1 MQGTFAEDV
10 QHFVL
15 QSCIDLSPSDP
26 GLRRCSF
33 ASAPVPKCKV
43 PLRKMFLCCK
53 AALTFLL
60 LTQDFVAVPLPQHL
74 FPNARYLCGRCS
86 ALQSCID
93 LSPSDP
99 GLRRCSFASAPV
111 PKCKV
116 PLRKMFSILCCKAA
130 LTFLLLTQDFVA
142 VPLPQHLFPNARYLC
157 GRCSAF
163 CAAKLH

>member
-1 MQGTFAEDV
+1 MQGTFAEDE

-15 QSCIDLSPSDP
+15 QSCIDLSP
-26 GLRRCSF
+26 F
-33 ASAPVPKCKV
+33 H
-43 PLRKMFLCCK
+43 
-53 AALTFLL
+53 
-60 LTQDFVAVPLPQHL
+60 Q
-74 FPNARYLCGRCS
+74 
-86 ALQSCID
+86 
-93 LSPSDP
+93 

-163 CAAKLH
+163 CDAKLH

>member
-43 PLRKMFLCCK
+43 PLRKMFSILCCK

-60 LTQDFVAVPLPQHL
+60 LTQDFVAV
-74 FPNARYLCGRCS
+74 
-86 ALQSCID
+86 
-93 LSPSDP
+93 PSDP